1 MKKLM
6 SVLLLMSV
14 IFVSGCGNKNEKYLE
29 DLGFNVVSYDGEQIV
44 NQDDNNVLYKSIVA
58 VQYDKL
64 TDESLIIHNYTVTNN
79 NDSIQA
85 SLLISDGEIIGG
97 YRVCAKGYVY
107 SLDGELADVS
117 GLYNN

>member
-1 MKKLM
+1 MKKPITV
-6 SVLLLMSV
+6 SILLVMSV
-14 IFVSGCGNKNEKYLE
+14 IFISGCGNKNEKYLE

-44 NQDDNNVLYKSIVA
+44 NVDDELYKSIVA

-64 TDESLIIHNYTVTNN
+64 TAESLTLHNYTVKN

-85 SLLISDGEIIGG
+85 SLLILEGEIIGG
-97 YRVCAKGYVY
+97 YKVCDKGYVY
-107 SLDGELADVS
+107 SLDGRLADVS

>member
-1 MKKLM
+1 MKKLISM
-6 SVLLLMSV
+6 LLITSVLF
-14 IFVSGCGNKNEKYLE
+14 IGGCADKNEKYLE

-44 NQDDNNVLYKSIVA
+44 NQDDELYKSIIA

-64 TDESLIIHNYTVTNN
+64 TDESLTLHNYTVKN

-97 YRVCAKGYVY
+97 YKVCDKGYIY
-107 SLDGELADVS
+107 SLDGGLADVS